1 MQSYVQFNRERHSI
15 FIHLD
20 SRPIYTKGEWF
31 REGNEKE
38 REGGNSDGQIM
49 LVRAQFVERVVA
61 VLDRKGL
68 NADGTV

>member
-1 MQSYVQFNRERHSI
+1 MCSNRERHSI

-38 REGGNSDGQIM
+38 REEGISDGQIM
-49 LVRAQFVERVVA
+49 LVRAVRREGCGCTRS
-61 VLDRKGL
+61 KGL